1 MHIGA
6 ELGLTNWLSALVL
19 GVTAGLAYAHRV
31 RVEERALR
39 ASLGEATRSTCGGLR
54 GSFPLCFDD
63 YPGIGERTDSLVL
76 LATLRGGEELG
87 MTMRKMSSARG

>member
-39 ASLGEATRSTCGGLR
+39 ASLGESHEEYMRRTTR
-54 GSFPLCFDD
+54 FIPF
-63 YPGIGERTDSLVL
+63 VF
-76 LATLRGGEELG
+76 
-87 MTMRKMSSARG
+87 